1 MKNQNFALDEAR
13 IADILRKEILQD
25 TQSKIQNLPKEKD
38 LSNFE
43 CISTNKEANISP
55 IMKMNEDEI
64 LAFVETFD
72 VNQLATLT
80 VAELNYIGEVLGVE
94 PEILFGM
101 TD

>member
-13 IADILRKEILQD
+13 IANILRQEILQD
-25 TQSKIQNLPKEKD
+25 SQSKTRNLPKEKD

-43 CISTNKEANISP
+43 CISTNKAAYISP
-55 IMKMNEDEI
+55 IMRMNEDEV

-72 VNQLATLT
+72 VAQLSTLT

-94 PEILFGM
+94 PTILFGLE
-101 TD
+101 D

>member
-1 MKNQNFALDEAR
+1 MKNQNFALDEER
-13 IADILRKEILQD
+13 IANILRKEIFQD

-43 CISTNKEANISP
+43 CISENKAAFVSP
-55 IMKMNEDEI
+55 IMRMNEDEV

-72 VNQLATLT
+72 VAQLSTLT